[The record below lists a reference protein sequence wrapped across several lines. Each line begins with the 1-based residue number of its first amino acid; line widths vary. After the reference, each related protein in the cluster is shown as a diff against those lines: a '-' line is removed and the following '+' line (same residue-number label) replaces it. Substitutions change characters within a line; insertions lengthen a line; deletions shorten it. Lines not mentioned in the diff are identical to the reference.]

1 MEFKDIVYEARR
13 EKGLSQDQLAQQ
25 CNVSRQAISKWENGS
40 ANPDLT
46 NLKQLSKVLD
56 MSVDALL
63 GKSIQDQ
70 QRYSYAKHTKEYK
83 SKAQVF
89 GIPLIH
95 VNVGRGRHV
104 AKGIIAIGNISIG
117 VIAIG
122 FMSAGILSFGILTL
136 GLLFALG
143 VLALSYLSVGALAI
157 GYIAIGAMAIG
168 AYSIGALSIGYVL
181 SIGSLSYGTTAIGP
195 MHSTYGEV
203 SYFIRS
209 AQDCIIGDTSFQE
222 LQRFIQDHQFPN
234 IIRLML
240 EHFTKC

>member
-13 EKGLSQDQLAQQ
+13 KKGLSQDQLAQQ

-46 NLKQLSKVLD
+46 NLKQLSEVLD

-70 QRYSYAKHTKEYK
+70 RHDSYAKHTKEYK

-95 VNVGRGRHV
+95 VNVGRGRHM

-122 FMSAGILSFGILTL
+122 FMSAGVLSFGILTL
-136 GLLFALG
+136 GLLFGLG

-157 GYIAIGAMAIG
+157 GYIAIGALAIG

-195 MHSTYGEV
+195 IHSTYGEV
-203 SYFIRS
+203 MYVIRS
-209 AQDCIIGDTSFQE
+209 AQNCMIGDTNFHE
-222 LQRFIQDHQFPN
+222 LQQFVHETKLPH
-234 IIRLML
+234 IIRMIV
-240 EHFTKC
+240 EHITLC